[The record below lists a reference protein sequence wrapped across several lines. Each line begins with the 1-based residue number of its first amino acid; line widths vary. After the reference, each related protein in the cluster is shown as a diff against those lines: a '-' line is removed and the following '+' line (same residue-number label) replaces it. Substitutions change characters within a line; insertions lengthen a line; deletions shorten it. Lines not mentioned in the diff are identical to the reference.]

1 MPPLYLLDTNILVHL
16 VRGDAVG
23 QHIQKRYTPALIDP
37 RPIISI
43 VTEGELRS
51 LTLQF
56 RWGKSKV
63 EQSLFYLSYFP
74 RIPIDQQEMVEAH
87 AALDAYSVSLGR
99 AIGKNDL
106 WIAATAHLM
115 GATILTTDRDFEHLT
130 PQFLN
135 CEWIDSVPEEQD
147 GI

>member
-16 VRGDAVG
+16 VRGDAIG
-23 QHIQKRYTPALIDP
+23 QHIQERYTPALIDP

-56 RWGKSKV
+56 RWGRSKV
-63 EQSLFYLSYFP
+63 DQSRFYLSYFP
-74 RIPIDQQEMVEAH
+74 RIPIDQQEIVEAYSV
-87 AALDAYSVSLGR
+87 LDAYSVSLGR

-106 WIAATAHLM
+106 WIAVTAYLMEATV
-115 GATILTTDRDFEHLT
+115 LTTDRDFEHVA
-130 PQFLN
+130 PRFLR
-135 CEWIDSVPEEQD
+135 CEWIESVSKEQD
-147 GI
+147 DI